1 MTSRARDIDA
11 SSHLARRHTP
21 RVEHG
26 STRLDA
32 FVPSVAI
39 PVSNSVSVSSRL
51 VARAP
56 RSGEEK
62 ALTRGGSIWFRSV
75 RPVGSGE
82 ATEAM
87 ATATRERTM
96 ETMGIDG
103 TRAQEGRTT
112 TTTTTTTTTNRDD
125 SDAAPSGRGD
135 AGAGRKKSD
144 GAKRKRKAGKMDDA
158 SSLFWLVEV
167 RF

>member
-26 STRLDA
+26 STRIDA
-32 FVPSVAI
+32 FVPSVVT
-39 PVSNSVSVSSRL
+39 PFGLGLGL
-51 VARAP
+51 VPRAP

>member
-26 STRLDA
+26 STRIDA
-32 FVPSVAI
+32 FVPSVAT
-39 PVSNSVSVSSRL
+39 PFGLGLGLGLGL
-51 VARAP
+51 VPRAP

-96 ETMGIDG
+96 GTMGIDG
-103 TRAQEGRTT
+103 NGRTT
-112 TTTTTTTTTNRDD
+112 TTTTTTTTMTNRDD

>member
-1 MTSRARDIDA
+1 
-11 SSHLARRHTP
+11 
-21 RVEHG
+21 
-26 STRLDA
+26 
-32 FVPSVAI
+32 
-39 PVSNSVSVSSRL
+39 
-51 VARAP
+51 
-56 RSGEEK
+56 
-62 ALTRGGSIWFRSV
+62 
-75 RPVGSGE
+75 
-82 ATEAM
+82 M

-96 ETMGIDG
+96 GTIGIDG
-103 TRAQEGRTT
+103 TRAEEGR
-112 TTTTTTTTTNRDD
+112 TTTTTTNRDD

>member
-51 VARAP
+51 VPRAP

-96 ETMGIDG
+96 GTMGIDG
-103 TRAQEGRTT
+103 NGRMTT
-112 TTTTTTTTTNRDD
+112 TTTTTTTMTNRDD

>member
-1 MTSRARDIDA
+1 
-11 SSHLARRHTP
+11 
-21 RVEHG
+21 
-26 STRLDA
+26 
-32 FVPSVAI
+32 VAI
-39 PVSNSVSVSSRL
+39 PVSNSNSVSSRL

-96 ETMGIDG
+96 ETMRIDG
-103 TRAQEGRTT
+103 TRAEEGRT

>member
-26 STRLDA
+26 STRIDA
-32 FVPSVAI
+32 FVPSVAT
-39 PVSNSVSVSSRL
+39 PFGLGLELGLGL
-51 VARAP
+51 VPRAP

-96 ETMGIDG
+96 GTMGIDG
-103 TRAQEGRTT
+103 NGRTT
-112 TTTTTTTTTNRDD
+112 TTTTTTMTTMTNRDD

>member
-26 STRLDA
+26 STRIDA
-32 FVPSVAI
+32 FVPSVVT
-39 PVSNSVSVSSRL
+39 PFGLGLGLDLGL
-51 VARAP
+51 VPRAP

>member
-1 MTSRARDIDA
+1 
-11 SSHLARRHTP
+11 
-21 RVEHG
+21 
-26 STRLDA
+26 
-32 FVPSVAI
+32 
-39 PVSNSVSVSSRL
+39 
-51 VARAP
+51 
-56 RSGEEK
+56 
-62 ALTRGGSIWFRSV
+62 
-75 RPVGSGE
+75 
-82 ATEAM
+82 M

-96 ETMGIDG
+96 GTMRIDG
-103 TRAQEGRTT
+103 TRAEEGRTT
-112 TTTTTTTTTNRDD
+112 TTTTTMTNRGD